1 VICVNGGVIDRK
13 EVMEIPNHQR
23 QLEER
28 SAEEIT
34 GDQYAI
40 FFFFIFVASC
50 NYNDVNIDIAGRHC
64 SCLFAVVCSRMHVL
78 TCSDFR
84 ELIYDKI
91 QH

>member
-40 FFFFIFVASC
+40 IFFSLYLSQVA
-50 NYNDVNIDIAGRHC
+50 ITT
-64 SCLFAVVCSRMHVL
+64 M
-78 TCSDFR
+78 
-84 ELIYDKI
+84 
-91 QH
+91 